1 MNENKV
7 TAEEVFECIEKALE
21 LQPKSINIS
30 SIKAELPEWDSFGHL
45 GILAALDLKFNG
57 KVASIDDM
65 ASADTVEKIISLLK
79 ANKLI

>member
-7 TAEEVFECIEKALE
+7 TAEDVFECVEKALE
-21 LQPKSINIS
+21 LQPKSINIGT
-30 SIKAELPEWDSFGHL
+30 IKAELPEWDSFGHL
-45 GILAALDLKFNG
+45 GILVALDLKFNG

-65 ASADTVEKIISLLK
+65 ASADTVEKIINLLK

>member
-45 GILAALDLKFNG
+45 GILVALDLKFNG

-65 ASADTVEKIISLLK
+65 ASADTVEKIINLLK

>member
-7 TAEEVFECIEKALE
+7 TVEDVFECVERALE
-21 LQPKSINIS
+21 LQPKSINIA

-45 GILAALDLKFNG
+45 GILVALDLKFNG

-65 ASADTVEKIISLLK
+65 ASADTVEKIINLLK
-79 ANKLI
+79 VNKLI